1 VQDLVDTI
9 ATTRDPGGRFHAVAP
24 DWFGDRVFGGMVVAQ
39 ALHAAM
45 QTVDDDRRPHSMHAD
60 FLGALRPGPNELE
73 VESLRDGRTFATR
86 QVTSIQNGRRALRAT
101 VSFHGADH
109 GDEYQLPMPDAPA
122 PETLPREEDPGPG
135 PPFDMRDVGPTERR
149 ADGTYRSTRRYWARA
164 LAPLP
169 ETPIAHYTVAAFMS
183 DMTGTSF
190 RPYSLGEWGTH
201 TDASIDHALWFHR
214 EPRFDEWV
222 YVDFHALV
230 NHAGR
235 STVRGEFY
243 DREGRLSMSIAQ
255 ELLIRPLD
263 APDS

>member
-1 VQDLVDTI
+1 MQDLVDTI

-24 DWFGDRVFGGMVVAQ
+24 DWFGDRVFGGMGVAQ

-45 QTVDDDRRPHSMHAD
+45 QTVDNDRRPHSMHAD
-60 FLGALRPGPNELE
+60 FLGALRPGPIELE

-122 PETLPREEDPGPG
+122 PETLPREKDPGPG

-169 ETPIAHYTVAAFMS
+169 DTPLAHYTVAAFMS

-222 YVDFHALV
+222 YADFHALV

-235 STVRGEFY
+235 STVRAAP
-243 DREGRLSMSIAQ
+243 IA
-255 ELLIRPLD
+255 RCC
-263 APDS
+263 ATA